1 MYLKLGEYP
10 EMLGPRMDAMAMGW
24 EEGMVR
30 LADCA
35 CDEEAGSWIAGDVN
49 GVSEW
54 DGGCTVDG
62 ERKEASV
69 ILKSGLNDYNRLV
82 VEYSVGTSG
91 IMS

>member
-1 MYLKLGEYP
+1 
-10 EMLGPRMDAMAMGW
+10 
-24 EEGMVR
+24 MVR

-35 CDEEAGSWIAGDVN
+35 CGEDVGSWLAGDVN

-69 ILKSGLNDYNRLV
+69 RVESDLN
-82 VEYSVGTSG
+82 
-91 IMS
+91 